1 MLFFVSFFFN
11 KGLNSSS
18 DTIASESQNSDL
30 NQVSSREGEIM
41 SEKELQDQIS
51 VDERGKDSDI
61 QDTDITDYKQS
72 LALNT
77 KVCSFL
83 FYISQT

>member
-18 DTIASESQNSDL
+18 DTTASESQNSDL

-77 KVCSFL
+77 QVCSFL